1 MKEPCIEIT
10 RQLKGHTDAI
20 NCLDVQSSSSTAL
33 LLSGSED
40 GTARIWDIRSS
51 QSSTATSQACCTAQG
66 PVTAVAWDTHDDKA
80 YFIATET
87 VLSWY
92 DLRMQRSIQIFE
104 SIDEINQ
111 IIVASPSSNR
121 LPLEQK
127 QKKHHKKNKKAAAVD
142 SKIIP
147 TMACADDT
155 GQVNMWRHHRNRR
168 PENSITDG
176 SCTSLSFQQCRTLQ
190 HNADTLVLS
199 CALDEQDKYLVTGTS
214 DCCVRIWSWT
224 TGQLLSQSSVTAVQQ
239 EQSQLCNPPMI
250 HSLTWMPSFPCFVAG
265 CGDGSLAIGNTQGVW
280 LSRVDMAHGA
290 AIAACCPFA
299 AKEWGCLAST
309 GNDGRIV
316 LWDMQSLLWSFKS
329 NARNDDRKP
338 STSCR
343 EWLFGSDPNSS
354 IKHEQEISTLNDAME
369 SWSLQQEPQTLLAW
383 DHGKKPNDMVHA
395 SETALLLADISPD
408 ITMYTIRPGS

>member
-1 MKEPCIEIT
+1 MKEPSIEIT

-20 NCLDVQSSSSTAL
+20 NSLDVQTFSSTAL

-51 QSSTATSQACCTAQG
+51 ESSTGTSQACCTAQG
-66 PVTAVAWDTHDDKA
+66 PVTAVAWDTHDDTA
-80 YFIATET
+80 YFIATEK

-104 SIDEINQ
+104 SMDEINQ
-111 IIVASPSSNR
+111 IIVASPSCNR
-121 LPLEQK
+121 LSLERK
-127 QKKHHKKNKKAAAVD
+127 QKKHNKKNKKAGAVD
-142 SKIIP
+142 TNIIP

-155 GQVNMWRHHRNRR
+155 GQVNLWRHRNR
-168 PENSITDG
+168 PGNIIADDSGTIP
-176 SCTSLSFQQCRTLQ
+176 SFQQCQLLQ

-199 CALDEQDKYLVTGTS
+199 CALDEHDKYFVTGTS

-224 TGQLLSQSSVTAVQQ
+224 TGQLLSQSNVIAMQQ

-250 HSLTWMPSFPCFVAG
+250 HSLTRMPSFPCFVAG

-280 LSRVDMAHGA
+280 LSRVDLAHGA
-290 AIAACCPFA
+290 AVAACCPFA
-299 AKEWGCLAST
+299 TKEWGCLAST

-316 LWDMQSLLWSFKS
+316 LWDMQSLLWSSKTT
-329 NARNDDRKP
+329 NGNDRTQ

-343 EWLFGSDPNSS
+343 EWLFGNDRTSS
-354 IKHEQEISTLNDAME
+354 SMHDKNLLQLNDAME

-383 DHGKKPNDMVHA
+383 DHGKKPNDMVHDA
-395 SETALLLADISPD
+395 SETALVLADTSPI